1 MILTKKE
8 LAEKITAIPDD
19 AVILIESSDSEY
31 YPRPISDIF
40 QAEDSRS
47 REILI
52 RENKYIKPEQNI
64 FVLYYEDKN

>member
-19 AVILIESSDSEY
+19 AVILIDSSDGEY

-40 QAEDSRS
+40 QVEDSRS